1 MWQGVRQDCGG
12 ESISPPGR
20 PGHEEVCRVDNY
32 VVEMKDIHKSF
43 GDVHAV
49 SGASFNLRK
58 GEIHSL
64 IGENGAGKSTMMKL
78 LYGMYPIDS
87 GIIRINGEELQG
99 RLSPK
104 TAIEHGVGMVHQEF
118 MLVNEL
124 TVLENIILG
133 FEPRKG
139 ISIDFRKARAS
150 INEYIEKYKLSI
162 EPNKKITQISVGQA
176 QRVEIIKTLLRGAT
190 TIILDEPT
198 GVLAPQ
204 EVTKLFEILNGL
216 REAGNSIVF
225 ISHKLNE
232 VMEISDRISV
242 MRDSHYMGT
251 VDGGDTSVEELT
263 KMMIGRNVTLAIE
276 RVLPDTG
283 EEVLKVEG
291 LWAPGDKEKS
301 KLRDVS
307 LRVHSGEIVGIAG
320 VDGNGQS
327 ELAEAIAGLRTAEK
341 GAIEIAGQDVTRLSP
356 KKRRDAGL
364 AHIPE
369 DRNVTGLNRN
379 ASTEIN
385 MAIIDLDKKPFSKL
399 GAAINRRAIRD
410 NAVSLIKEF
419 DVRPANPGT
428 FTSALSGGNAQKVV
442 VARELAQGKKF
453 LIASQPTRGIDVG
466 AIELIRKHLVE
477 EKKKGTGILL
487 ISTELE
493 EVMTLSDR
501 ILVMYEGKIVGE
513 LDGDKATEM
522 ELGRLMLG
530 GGE

>member
-1 MWQGVRQDCGG
+1 M
-12 ESISPPGR
+12 
-20 PGHEEVCRVDNY
+20 DNY
-32 VVEMKDIHKSF
+32 VVEMEDIHKSF
-43 GDVHAV
+43 GKVHAV

-87 GIIRINGEELQG
+87 GRIRINQEDLSGC
-99 RLSPK
+99 LSPK
-104 TAIEHGVGMVHQEF
+104 AAIEHGIGMVHQEF

-124 TVLENIILG
+124 TVMENIILG
-133 FEPRKG
+133 FEPRRG
-139 ISIDFRKARAS
+139 ISIDFKQARAR
-150 INEYIEKYKLSI
+150 IQEYIDRYGLSI

-232 VMEISDRISV
+232 VLEISDRISV
-242 MRDSHYMGT
+242 MRDSRYMGT
-251 VDGGDTSVEELT
+251 VNGQDTNVEELT
-263 KMMIGRNVTLAIE
+263 KMMIGRNVMLDVE
-276 RVLPDTG
+276 RVPPQTG
-283 EEVLKVEG
+283 QVVLRVEG

-307 LRVHSGEIVGIAG
+307 LQVHSGEIVGIAG

-341 GAIEIAGQDVTRLSP
+341 GKIEIAGQEVTKLSP
-356 KKRRDAGL
+356 KKRRDKGL

-369 DRNVTGLNRN
+369 DRNVLGLNRS

-385 MAIIDLDKKPFSKL
+385 MAVIDLDKKPFHGPG
-399 GAAINRRAIRD
+399 GAVNKKAIRE
-410 NAVSLIKEF
+410 NALTLIKEF
-419 DVRPANPGT
+419 DVRPANPET
-428 FTSALSGGNAQKVV
+428 LTSALSGGNAQKVV
-442 VARELAQGKKF
+442 VARELAQGKRF
-453 LIASQPTRGIDVG
+453 LIAAQPTRGIDVG
-466 AIELIRKHLVE
+466 AIELIRNYLVE
-477 EKKKGTGILL
+477 EKKKGTGGLL

-501 ILVMYEGKIVGE
+501 ILVMYEGKIAGE
-513 LDGDKATEM
+513 LDGAKATEL

>member
-1 MWQGVRQDCGG
+1 M
-12 ESISPPGR
+12 
-20 PGHEEVCRVDNY
+20 DNY
-32 VVEMKDIHKSF
+32 VVEMTDIYKSF

-49 SGASFNLRK
+49 SGVNFNLKK

-78 LYGMYPIDS
+78 LYGMHSIDS
-87 GIIRINGEELQG
+87 GVIKIGGEELQG
-99 RLSPK
+99 KLSPK
-104 TAIEHGVGMVHQEF
+104 IAIEHGVGMVHQEF

-133 FEPRKG
+133 FEPKRG
-139 ISIDFRKARAS
+139 LSIDFKKARAS
-150 INEYIEKYKLSI
+150 IDEYIEKYNLSI

-251 VDGGDTSVEELT
+251 VDRKDTSVEELT
-263 KMMIGRNVTLAIE
+263 KMMIGRNVTLNIE
-276 RVLPDTG
+276 RIPPKTG
-283 EEVLKVEG
+283 AEVLNVEG

-307 LRVHSGEIVGIAG
+307 LKVHSGEIVGIAG

-327 ELAEAIAGLRTAEK
+327 ELAEAIAGLRKAEK
-341 GAIEIAGQDVTRLSP
+341 GRIEIAGQDVTKLSP
-356 KKRRDAGL
+356 KKRRDTGL

-379 ASTEIN
+379 GSIETN
-385 MAIIDLDKKPFSKL
+385 MAIIDLKKKPFSKL
-399 GAAINRRAIRD
+399 GFVIDKKEIRT
-410 NAVSLIKEF
+410 NSEKLIKEF
-419 DVRPANPGT
+419 DVRPANPRT
-428 FTSALSGGNAQKVV
+428 LTAALSGGNAQKVV
-442 VARELAQGKKF
+442 VARELSQGKKF
-453 LIASQPTRGIDVG
+453 IIASQPTRGIDVG
-466 AIELIRKHLVE
+466 AIELIRKYLVE
-477 EKKKGTGILL
+477 EKKKGAGILL

-501 ILVMYEGKIVGE
+501 ILVMYEGKIAGE
-513 LDGDKATEM
+513 VNGAEATEM